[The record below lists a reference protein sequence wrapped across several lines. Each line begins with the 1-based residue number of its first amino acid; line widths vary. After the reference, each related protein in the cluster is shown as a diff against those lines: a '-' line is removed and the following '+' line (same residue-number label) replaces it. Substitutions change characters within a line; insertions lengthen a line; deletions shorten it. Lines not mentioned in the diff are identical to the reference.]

1 MNGIEKD
8 RIQATA
14 KELGIFESIIE
25 NTPEMEGKSF
35 AQRTARYFEMQ
46 DMAAERERNLE
57 EISTIGRAA
66 RRGINNW
73 QASLY
78 GFGGIA
84 GQLLGAEGVK
94 DWGIRGYKRN
104 VREASLYPEE
114 VSLEELWKDPS
125 IGKAFT
131 FGVETLGEVLPSMA
145 EVAVGSIAGAL
156 AGSAVAPGPGT
167 AAGAVGGALLK
178 RTMLRKA
185 ISKLAGEMIEKGAVK
200 AATISETKKLAEDL
214 ATKHVFRTLG
224 SKAGVVGSVAPTEA
238 GGNYGEL
245 VERGIDGDRAALSSL
260 AFGTAS
266 AFLELAGGN
275 ARLINRVLGE
285 KTAKAFRE
293 AIKIGDTH
301 TVGRF
306 LKAAAKQGG
315 EEALQEMGQE
325 TLSMANIAVNDPSVR
340 TDDVREPLAG
350 LQKRAR
356 PGPSGGGLG
365 GVFQGAMGR
374 PSIPESMSIGNAVAD
389 AQEMERSIVTR
400 SDISNHLDGEIPDDE
415 NRLWADYLFLG
426 QLLRTRKDLPS
437 DQKKR
442 VMDRMDIIRNSIEN
456 LQGVEE
462 QYQRQRRRVEGQG
475 GPRSEAGQQKTE
487 EIDDQA
493 VIDEAMKPLP
503 SDREGLDAELQYLD
517 RVERTF
523 PEGHPKRQAAEMRRG
538 IIRQRLGDIDR
549 GETEGRA
556 AEEEEQAVEDDY
568 RRMQRRSRPS
578 SKIAEERRDLISR
591 LEEFKR
597 GVQVRLRE
605 GKELVPTGR
614 TGAVQAPEP
623 KANVAARAANLI
635 RKADNLM
642 KSREVELTV
651 TGAKGKM
658 TVDVNTPGSAQ
669 NDYLKGYIRELFQ
682 IAQDHPDLANHIY
695 SQLGFELAA
704 LPAPARRAQ
713 TLGADAMQAEG
724 EGFTAR
730 QPVKLV
736 KQEPSYTEGK
746 LPSAETKVFRRRRG
760 QKTWESLTGEP
771 EVIRDRQGTEG
782 IHGAIG
788 EGPKP
793 GRAVSDTGTGAEA
806 PQAGGVLQ
814 AQERIAP
821 QQTLP
826 VAPESVKTARI
837 SQQQPPGEAQ
847 AESPTQT
854 SSEEKTALTRPTGWA
869 KRSLADK
876 VELWEITGIGSGKD
890 KRTSPLLTFIR
901 SKKGFKTG
909 AVGSEGEVESLMFRQ
924 SGVKG
929 LATKSGL
936 HPDRMRELMV
946 EEGLLDEDAT
956 LNDMWALV
964 NRHMRGQ
971 TRGLSG
977 ENVTEFSRSEQEETE
992 RESQQKENALIRGQ
1006 LIAKDLNYGDVIVTQ
1021 AADGYDAY
1029 RVVEAGGDEIVL
1041 EDGMTIRMVPFDTV
1055 NEEIKGK
1062 IVDFYTGKEIDRKA
1076 FKELQRD
1083 LKGES
1088 GEKWAPDQTVMP
1100 KVGRPFRP
1108 YQGVLGGSE
1117 AEAPTD
1123 LPLSVGDE
1131 PPGSRGGMQHGELRE
1146 ALRPIAS
1153 RWKRGP
1159 RIVTV
1164 QGREELPDHIRQ
1176 AVESDNRRVRGVFD
1190 RENRTVYLIADGIL
1204 DADEAQRV
1212 LFHEAVGHF
1221 GIREVMGDAIRP
1233 FLRQVVG
1240 MYGQRGL
1247 RSIADS
1253 YGFDLSTENGRLLA
1267 AEERLAQIA
1276 EANEQPRFLERVYA
1290 AIRNWLRRMGFTI
1303 RLNDGDV
1310 RAVLASARRTLE
1322 GRGGKS
1328 AGRFQE
1334 APAYS
1339 VPVESMQAN
1348 IDTPEF
1354 KRWFSGS
1361 KVIGPSGN
1369 PKVVYHATKSG
1380 GFEQFRPE
1388 KEVAFGYHFGNVQQ
1402 ANKMAEMQ
1410 EYSMG
1415 FYDRDGMISPN
1426 IIPAY
1431 LSIKNPVRMKD
1442 YGFHSP
1448 LEILKQLKGKVRIST
1463 NEIDKIIDDYKE
1475 KRRKDKEEPVQWG
1488 FQKIRELLLNS
1499 GHDGIVYKNEI
1510 EGPGDSYIAL
1520 DSTQIKSIWNQ
1531 GTFDPDNPNIS
1542 LSAVADRIADSA
1554 RSVTG
1559 TLSAAKFHRNYG
1571 IKLPVKYTKDLKKG
1585 FRHVQTM
1592 QDLARNYP
1600 EMKRLLDKQL
1610 KRESETS
1617 RMSAHDRETTDP
1629 YFLLDKKSRKRVNRA
1644 LLDGDRGFLVFDD
1657 KVLKDLY
1664 NLNPYETVAYKAVRN
1679 VLDEKLDM
1687 LLEPMVDHALV
1698 ETELTP
1704 DDKKA
1709 LIAEIKSSKDDPESL
1724 GAKLARF
1731 ELTEQE
1737 AGRMSWM
1744 ARWIAEHEGYVPHK
1758 WNSDWVVR
1766 VSVPSKK
1773 EGEEDTV
1780 YLLEV
1785 NSLGAKAGL
1794 THAMRERAA
1803 HDDAVR
1809 TIQQR
1814 FGWTPA
1820 RIKALSEQGKIVVR
1834 HRTDLPVELF
1844 QGARKDVMESIIET
1858 ATEKA
1863 FAEYT
1868 QGMSEDQKKT
1878 IGDLQK
1884 RIKESLEELYLAKGW
1899 GQHLIGRKGVLGYRE
1914 DLENVIPEYL
1924 QGFNAFITKGNA
1936 AREFAET
1943 MKEIDPTETPEMWKH
1958 GKEFVSDMLG
1968 ESSEAGWYK
1977 KFMGLYFLGGDVS
1990 AAALNMTQ
1998 NWTHAVNV
2006 LRGIPGRGPAEKD
2019 IARAMTDVMKEYAA
2033 SKRAGRR
2040 IFSEPGAI
2048 KADELDA
2055 MKQAYERGILDAAL
2069 MGEVTGFH
2077 SNRIWSGY
2085 VTDKLWGGLFKMFT
2099 GSEAWNRASTFL
2111 AAYRRAKAAGV
2122 EDPVGTAGNV
2132 VQTAH
2137 FIYGRGNRPQIVR
2150 KLGAVGNITYTFM
2163 TYPWSN
2169 LVFLKHRV
2177 QDLLDAKSP
2186 AEKRVAMKVIGG
2198 NLAYLFAFGGAVGMP
2213 FSEFGIPIARAIWN
2227 LFLDDEDDLEVAFRK
2242 HFPKPV
2248 GRTVARGLPAVF
2260 GNDFSWRVQGT
2271 DVLGM
2276 PIGWELIQTMARRGK
2291 KAAQLW
2297 QEDEKWGAAFHLA
2310 PDMFRNPFQAV
2321 VGFKEGGER
2330 RGVPPVKY
2338 TTGEAVTRGLG
2349 FTPTREAETYH
2360 AVQVT
2365 KEKREDRLE
2374 TLEAFAERFIRARKE
2389 GGEKGK
2395 KLMGALQ
2402 RDWQQYNRKERKKG
2416 KSGVLIAW
2424 TDIMKSARL
2433 RTRSRGKGYV
2443 ERVPKYL
2450 RRYQEQTMGAMGLDQ

>member
-1 MNGIEKD
+1 M
-8 RIQATA
+8 
-14 KELGIFESIIE
+14 
-25 NTPEMEGKSF
+25 
-35 AQRTARYFEMQ
+35 
-46 DMAAERERNLE
+46 
-57 EISTIGRAA
+57 
-66 RRGINNW
+66 
-73 QASLY
+73 
-78 GFGGIA
+78 
-84 GQLLGAEGVK
+84 
-94 DWGIRGYKRN
+94 
-104 VREASLYPEE
+104 
-114 VSLEELWKDPS
+114 
-125 IGKAFT
+125 
-131 FGVETLGEVLPSMA
+131 
-145 EVAVGSIAGAL
+145 
-156 AGSAVAPGPGT
+156 
-167 AAGAVGGALLK
+167 
-178 RTMLRKA
+178 
-185 ISKLAGEMIEKGAVK
+185 
-200 AATISETKKLAEDL
+200 
-214 ATKHVFRTLG
+214 
-224 SKAGVVGSVAPTEA
+224 
-238 GGNYGEL
+238 
-245 VERGIDGDRAALSSL
+245 
-260 AFGTAS
+260 
-266 AFLELAGGN
+266 
-275 ARLINRVLGE
+275 
-285 KTAKAFRE
+285 
-293 AIKIGDTH
+293 
-301 TVGRF
+301 
-306 LKAAAKQGG
+306 
-315 EEALQEMGQE
+315 
-325 TLSMANIAVNDPSVR
+325 
-340 TDDVREPLAG
+340 
-350 LQKRAR
+350 
-356 PGPSGGGLG
+356 
-365 GVFQGAMGR
+365 
-374 PSIPESMSIGNAVAD
+374 
-389 AQEMERSIVTR
+389 
-400 SDISNHLDGEIPDDE
+400 
-415 NRLWADYLFLG
+415 
-426 QLLRTRKDLPS
+426 
-437 DQKKR
+437 
-442 VMDRMDIIRNSIEN
+442 
-456 LQGVEE
+456 
-462 QYQRQRRRVEGQG
+462 
-475 GPRSEAGQQKTE
+475 
-487 EIDDQA
+487 
-493 VIDEAMKPLP
+493 
-503 SDREGLDAELQYLD
+503 
-517 RVERTF
+517 
-523 PEGHPKRQAAEMRRG
+523 PK
-538 IIRQRLGDIDR
+538 
-549 GETEGRA
+549 
-556 AEEEEQAVEDDY
+556 
-568 RRMQRRSRPS
+568 
-578 SKIAEERRDLISR
+578 
-591 LEEFKR
+591 
-597 GVQVRLRE
+597 
-605 GKELVPTGR
+605 
-614 TGAVQAPEP
+614 
-623 KANVAARAANLI
+623 
-635 RKADNLM
+635 
-642 KSREVELTV
+642 
-651 TGAKGKM
+651 
-658 TVDVNTPGSAQ
+658 
-669 NDYLKGYIRELFQ
+669 
-682 IAQDHPDLANHIY
+682 
-695 SQLGFELAA
+695 
-704 LPAPARRAQ
+704 
-713 TLGADAMQAEG
+713 EG
-724 EGFTAR
+724 E
-730 QPVKLV
+730 P
-736 KQEPSYTEGK
+736 Y
-746 LPSAETKVFRRRRG
+746 
-760 QKTWESLTGEP
+760 
-771 EVIRDRQGTEG
+771 
-782 IHGAIG
+782 
-788 EGPKP
+788 
-793 GRAVSDTGTGAEA
+793 
-806 PQAGGVLQ
+806 
-814 AQERIAP
+814 
-821 QQTLP
+821 
-826 VAPESVKTARI
+826 
-837 SQQQPPGEAQ
+837 
-847 AESPTQT
+847 
-854 SSEEKTALTRPTGWA
+854 
-869 KRSLADK
+869 
-876 VELWEITGIGSGKD
+876 
-890 KRTSPLLTFIR
+890 
-901 SKKGFKTG
+901 
-909 AVGSEGEVESLMFRQ
+909 
-924 SGVKG
+924 
-929 LATKSGL
+929 
-936 HPDRMRELMV
+936 
-946 EEGLLDEDAT
+946 
-956 LNDMWALV
+956 
-964 NRHMRGQ
+964 
-971 TRGLSG
+971 
-977 ENVTEFSRSEQEETE
+977 
-992 RESQQKENALIRGQ
+992 
-1006 LIAKDLNYGDVIVTQ
+1006 
-1021 AADGYDAY
+1021 
-1029 RVVEAGGDEIVL
+1029 
-1041 EDGMTIRMVPFDTV
+1041 
-1055 NEEIKGK
+1055 
-1062 IVDFYTGKEIDRKA
+1062 
-1076 FKELQRD
+1076 
-1083 LKGES
+1083 
-1088 GEKWAPDQTVMP
+1088 
-1100 KVGRPFRP
+1100 RP
-1108 YQGVLGGSE
+1108 YQSVLGGKGE
-1117 AEAPTD
+1117 TEAPTD

-1131 PPGSRGGMQHGELRE
+1131 ALGSQGGMRHRDLRD

-1267 AEERLAQIA
+1267 AEERLAQMA
-1276 EANEQPRFLERVYA
+1276 EANERPKFLERVYA

-1303 RLNDGDV
+1303 RLNDADV
-1310 RAVLASARRTLE
+1310 RAVLASARRSLE
-1322 GRGGKS
+1322 GRGGRE
-1328 AGRFQE
+1328 AGKFQA

-1339 VPVESMQAN
+1339 VPMESMQAN

-1354 KRWFSGS
+1354 KTWFGNS
-1361 KVIGPSGN
+1361 KVVNEDGS
-1369 PKVVYHATKSG
+1369 PKVVYHGLKRPDRLGSEFRKDRATSG
-1380 GFEQFRPE
+1380 PMQYFTDDPQIGSQYAQDKKDTSIGEEYDEFKNWYHLKVKGLKKPVDIVRAWHFLNDKQKNTLREKLPQIGLDDDYDKVVANNPIVDKGHWDYMARDKKGNWLDAAVDIWLLSGNLIRRENEFVDVLKLAGLEGVQFDNPLAEYPTVIPVYLSLQNPLDTRNIPQNVIDALE
-1388 KEVAFGYHFGNVQQ
+1388 KASKRTRVKVEDYGIDLWDKRN
-1402 ANKMAEMQ
+1402 
-1410 EYSMG
+1410 
-1415 FYDRDGMISPN
+1415 ISPKAWMERFKEDLKEGTTLVWTRVPDWVTRTLQGLGYDG
-1426 IIPAY
+1426 IADRGGKY
-1431 LSIKNPVRMKD
+1431 SD
-1442 YGFHSP
+1442 YGHNVYVPF
-1448 LEILKQLKGKVRIST
+1448 
-1463 NEIDKIIDDYKE
+1463 
-1475 KRRKDKEEPVQWG
+1475 EP
-1488 FQKIRELLLNS
+1488 
-1499 GHDGIVYKNEI
+1499 
-1510 EGPGDSYIAL
+1510 
-1520 DSTQIKSIWNQ
+1520 TQIKSIWNR

-1542 LSAVADRIADSA
+1542 LSAVADRIADAA

-1617 RMSAHDRETTDP
+1617 QMSAHDRETTDS
-1629 YFLLDKKSRKRVNRA
+1629 YFTLDKKSRKKVNRA

-1664 NLNPYETVAYKAVRN
+1664 GLNPDETAAYKAVRS

-1709 LIAEIKSSKDDPESL
+1709 LIAEIKASKDDPESL

-1731 ELTEQE
+1731 GLTEQE

-1744 ARWIAEHEGYVPHK
+1744 ARWISEHEGYVPHK
-1758 WNSDWVVR
+1758 WKSDWVVR

-1780 YLLEV
+1780 HLLEV
-1785 NSLGAKAGL
+1785 QSLGAKAGL

-1820 RIKALSEQGKIVVR
+1820 MIKALSEQGKIVVR

-1868 QGMSEDQKKT
+1868 QGMSEDQRKT

-1968 ESSEAGWYK
+1968 ESNEAGWYK

-2019 IARAMTDVMKEYAA
+2019 IARAMSDVMKEYAA
-2033 SKRAGRR
+2033 AKRSGRR
-2040 IFSEPGAI
+2040 VFSEPGAI

-2111 AAYRRAKAAGV
+2111 AAYRRAKAAGDD
-2122 EDPVGTAGNV
+2122 DPVGTAGHV

-2137 FIYGRGNRPQIVR
+2137 FIYRRGNRPQIVR

-2177 QDLLDAKSP
+2177 QDLLDAQSP
-2186 AEKRVAMKVIGG
+2186 AERRVAMKVLGG

-2227 LFLDDEDDLEVAFRK
+2227 LFNDPDDDDLEVAFRK

-2248 GRTVARGLPAVF
+2248 GRAIARGLPAVF

-2276 PIGWELIQTMARRGK
+2276 PIGWELIQTMARRRK

-2297 QEDEKWGAAFHLA
+2297 QEDEKWGAVFHLA
-2310 PDMFRNPFQAV
+2310 PDMARNPFQAV

-2330 RGVPPVKY
+2330 RGVPPIRY
-2338 TTGEAVTRGLG
+2338 STGEAVTRGLG

-2365 KEKREDRLE
+2365 KEKREGRLE

-2389 GGEKGK
+2389 GGEKGR

-2402 RDWQQYNRKERKKG
+2402 RDWQEYNRKERKKG

-2424 TDIMKSARL
+2424 TDITKSARL
-2433 RTRSRGKGYV
+2433 RTRSRAKGYA

-2450 RRYQEQTMGAMGLDQ
+2450 KRYQEETMGAMGLNQ